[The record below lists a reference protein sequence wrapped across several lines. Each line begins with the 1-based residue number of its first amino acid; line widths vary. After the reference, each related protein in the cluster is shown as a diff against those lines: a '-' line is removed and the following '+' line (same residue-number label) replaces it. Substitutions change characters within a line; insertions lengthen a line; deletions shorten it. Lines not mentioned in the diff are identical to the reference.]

1 MVEEEK
7 ILEEVHLKHQ
17 GVEMEVSIKSENLE
31 LSDSMFSK
39 LDELL
44 NQTEM
49 YTKFLLEKMD
59 DTTFV
64 SYTNVLVISCFLI
77 LISWPFSEC
86 FYSCAQ
92 NAVADDNVQA
102 TQGTNVKISRK
113 TKAVV
118 VRNAVILTPL
128 RHYLTFSLIKMY

>member
-7 ILEEVHLKHQ
+7 RLEEVCLKHQ
-17 GVEMEVSIKSENLE
+17 GAEMEVSIKSENLE

-59 DTTFV
+59 DMTFV
-64 SYTNVLVISCFLI
+64 SYTNVPVISCFLI

-86 FYSCAQ
+86 FYPCA
-92 NAVADDNVQA
+92 
-102 TQGTNVKISRK
+102 
-113 TKAVV
+113 
-118 VRNAVILTPL
+118 
-128 RHYLTFSLIKMY
+128 

>member
-1 MVEEEK
+1 
-7 ILEEVHLKHQ
+7 
-17 GVEMEVSIKSENLE
+17 MEVSIKSENLE
-31 LSDSMFSK
+31 LSDSMFSN

-64 SYTNVLVISCFLI
+64 SYTNVPVISCFLI
-77 LISWPFSEC
+77 LISQHFSEC
-86 FYSCAQ
+86 FYPCVH

-102 TQGTNVKISRK
+102 NQGTNVKRSSKR
-113 TKAVV
+113 KAVV
-118 VRNAVILTPL
+118 ALNAVILNPL
-128 RHYLTFSLIKMY
+128 RNCLTFSLVKMY

>member
-1 MVEEEK
+1 
-7 ILEEVHLKHQ
+7 
-17 GVEMEVSIKSENLE
+17 MEVSIKSENLE

-59 DTTFV
+59 DMNFV
-64 SYTNVLVISCFLI
+64 SYTNVPVISCFLI

-86 FYSCAQ
+86 FYPCA
-92 NAVADDNVQA
+92 
-102 TQGTNVKISRK
+102 
-113 TKAVV
+113 
-118 VRNAVILTPL
+118 
-128 RHYLTFSLIKMY
+128 